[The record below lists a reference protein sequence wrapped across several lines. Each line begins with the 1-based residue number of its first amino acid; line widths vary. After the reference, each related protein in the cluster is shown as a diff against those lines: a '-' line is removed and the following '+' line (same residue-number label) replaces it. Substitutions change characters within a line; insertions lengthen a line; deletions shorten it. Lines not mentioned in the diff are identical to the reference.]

1 MKNYLKNFMTDDE
14 QKILIFIV
22 IFAVLGLAL
31 KFIGIEQENDLLSA
45 DSLVFEK
52 DYEIKYD
59 LKSATKEE
67 LITIP
72 GIGDKKSEDIIS
84 YRENSGFESKEDLMK
99 VKGIGKKTY
108 QKIESYF
115 YDFGSVSNPA
125 EKVKSQKDETV
136 IEDKKIPEFQKVNI
150 NTADL
155 EEFTILKG
163 IGPKKAE
170 LIIEYRKE
178 IGEFTDINQLLE
190 VKGIG
195 EKTLEK
201 IKDMITLGIE
211 K

>member
-1 MKNYLKNFMTDDE
+1 MKNFLKNFMTDDE

-22 IFAVLGLAL
+22 IIAVLGLAL
-31 KFIGIEQENDLLSA
+31 KFIGIEQENDSLSA
-45 DSLVFEK
+45 DSLNFEK
-52 DYEIKYD
+52 DFEIKYD
-59 LKSATKEE
+59 LNSATKEE

-72 GIGDKKSEDIIS
+72 GIGEKKAGDIIS

-115 YDFGSVSNPA
+115 NDLGVVSNPA
-125 EKVKSQKDETV
+125 EKVQSQKEETK
-136 IEDKKIPEFQKVNI
+136 IEDKEIPDSLKVNI

-170 LIIEYRKE
+170 LIIEYRNK
-178 IGEFTDINQLLE
+178 IGKFTDINQLLE

-201 IKDMITLGIE
+201 IKDMITLGDE
-211 K
+211 S